1 MTKRKGIVT
10 AIESLGYRANVD
22 DDGDVC
28 VRYQMKDIYFLVGQ
42 EEEQYVSVLL
52 PRFSE
57 VHEGEE
63 TLTLA
68 VCNIMNREMKLA
80 KVYIDQTL
88 KNVIASC
95 DFFYTDMDSLTDNV
109 EHVLNILGLVRSAY
123 NKTKAELTDN

>member
-1 MTKRKGIVT
+1 MIVT

-63 TLTLA
+63 TITLA

-80 KVYIDQTL
+80 KVYLDPTL
-88 KNVIASC
+88 KNVIASG
-95 DFFYTDMDSLTDNV
+95 DFFYTDMDSLADNV
-109 EHVLNILGLVRSAY
+109 QHVLNILGLVRSAY

>member
-1 MTKRKGIVT
+1 MIVT
-10 AIESLGYRANVD
+10 AVESLGYRANVD

-63 TLTLA
+63 PLTLA

-80 KVYIDQTL
+80 KVYLDPTL

-95 DFFYTDMDSLTDNV
+95 DFFYTDMDSLADNV